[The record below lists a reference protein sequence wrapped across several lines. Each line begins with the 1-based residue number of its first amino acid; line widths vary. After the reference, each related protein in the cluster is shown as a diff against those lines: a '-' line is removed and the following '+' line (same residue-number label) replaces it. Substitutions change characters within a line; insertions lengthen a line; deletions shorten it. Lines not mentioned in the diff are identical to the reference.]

1 MNKTQV
7 NTTQAQHIP
16 VITID
21 GPSASGKGTVAQL
34 VADKLGF
41 AYLDSGALYRVVAF
55 AAQQNNVAWD
65 DANAVAECAKTLN
78 IKFKNDQILLND
90 HDISNEIRTELM
102 GKGASQVAVH
112 APVRAALIDLQHS
125 FHQAPG
131 LVADGRDMGT
141 VIFPFAPLKIFL
153 TASTEIRA
161 ERRYKQLL
169 GKNQPAN
176 YENILQ
182 DLQERDA
189 RDKGRASAPLV
200 MAENAILLETD
211 NLAITDAVNTVLNAY
226 KNVKTC

>member
-1 MNKTQV
+1 MQV
-7 NTTQAQHIP
+7 TTTPAQHIP

-55 AAQQNNVAWD
+55 AAQQNNIAWD

-112 APVRAALIDLQHS
+112 APVRAALVDLQHS

-182 DLQERDA
+182 DLLERDA

-211 NLAITDAVNTVLNAY
+211 NLGITDAVNTVLNAY
-226 KNVKTC
+226 KNIKTS

>member
-1 MNKTQV
+1 MNKSLEH
-7 NTTQAQHIP
+7 TTQTIP

-41 AYLDSGALYRVVAF
+41 AYLDSGALYRVVAY
-55 AAQQNNVAWD
+55 AAKQHNISWD
-65 DANAVAECAKTLN
+65 NAEAVAECAKTLH
-78 IKFKNDQILLND
+78 IKFANGQVYLDKQ
-90 HDISNEIRTELM
+90 DISEEIRTEIM

-125 FHQAPG
+125 FLKAPG

-141 VIFPFAPLKIFL
+141 VIFPSAPLKIFL
-153 TASTEIRA
+153 TASTEVRA
-161 ERRYKQLL
+161 QRRYQQLL

-176 YENILQ
+176 YESILQ

-200 MAENAILLETD
+200 MAEHAVLLETD
-211 NLAITDAVNTVLNAY
+211 HLGISDAVNVVLNAFS
-226 KNVKTC
+226 KLSSN

>member
-1 MNKTQV
+1 MQVKT
-7 NTTQAQHIP
+7 TPAQHIP